1 MGILNTISQ
10 IGGMI
15 TPVIPAI
22 AGLIG
27 GNQQAKSV
35 ESGQAAANAAN
46 AAQAKQQ
53 MDFQERMSSTAV
65 QRQVADY
72 KAAGLNPALAYSQGG
87 ESTPGGSAAT
97 IMSAAGTAQQVKQ
110 NAIQT
115 GLSAATQ
122 LAQVENVRAQTNQL
136 RIESAARLA
145 QIIAGT
151 KATGMNAESTAQRTT
166 QEIQNLRQQ
175 NAQAATRFPI
185 ELNDL
190 MERIKETIA
199 SARDKNAS
207 AHLKEVDLNSLYNIT
222 SQALGY
228 LLSPAS
234 AKAAKSI
241 YNAVPSWGFGKPAID
256 AALNRFKP

>member
-1 MGILNTISQ
+1 MGILNTIGQ

-35 ESGQAAANAAN
+35 EAGQAAANAAN

-87 ESTPGGSAAT
+87 ESTPSGSAAT

-122 LAQVENVRAQTNQL
+122 LANVENVRAQTRQL
-136 RIESAARLA
+136 NLESAARLQQLITQTAATSKTAEASSQRDAATTRQITQATNQAAIAFPKEQDLLSA
-145 QIIAGT
+145 QIKDT
-151 KATGMNAESTAQRTT
+151 S
-166 QEIQNLRQQ
+166 
-175 NAQAATRFPI
+175 
-185 ELNDL
+185 
-190 MERIKETIA
+190 A
-199 SARDKNAS
+199 SARNTAAMATLNELRKNSPSGVLEQA
-207 AHLKEVDLNSLYNIT
+207 IT
-222 SQALGY
+222 Y
-228 LLSPAS
+228 LLSPSS
-234 AKAAKSI
+234 AAAAKNL
-241 YNAVPSWGFGKPAID
+241 YQNF
-256 AALNRFKP
+256 RQ